1 MRLARA
7 LRLCIAAQ
15 RHRST
20 LRPHQHACCEE
31 ADFASLGWIEYAE
44 KRWTDAALVLDAS
57 TRVTAAARSGLIDLH
72 FAFVVDHADGSQTA
86 STGRAH
92 VRCCKEADLASLG
105 VDLIRRA
112 DAALVLDASTR
123 VAAAR
128 KKRPHRSAFCA
139 AGSMCRISLLGF
151 FVGPKRNNKPNMGWR
166 SRSK

>member
-44 KRWTDAALVLDAS
+44 KRWTDASLVLDAS
-57 TRVTAAARSGLIDLH
+57 TRVAAAARSGLIDLH

-105 VDLIRRA
+105 GSNTPSRR
-112 DAALVLDASTR
+112 STR
-123 VAAAR
+123 ARRIFACSSRR
-128 KKRPHRSAFCA
+128 KKRPHRSALCT

-151 FVGPKRNNKPNMGWR
+151 FVGPKRNNKPNMGRR
-166 SRSK
+166 SQNV